1 MIEVNESYGKA
12 FDIAAN
18 KIKESNFLRVYS
30 HYDADG
36 VSSASII
43 ASFLS
48 RLNKRFHLT
57 FLKQLDINEISK
69 NNGEL
74 VILSDLGSDGLN
86 PENFEVILVDHHEPP
101 GNNKN
106 IINLN
111 PRSYGYDGTKEA
123 CSSTV
128 AFILSLRINEENKDL
143 YRFFLSGSI
152 GDKQGVGGFKGLN
165 KQIIERLGIKERKSL
180 NLGPGKVA
188 DAITY
193 STDPFFVSL
202 TGYEEK
208 VIELLET
215 LKIDK
220 ESKVSELS
228 NSELEKIANI
238 LFLELLK
245 GNTSKEGFENLVTD
259 SILDEKSGLT
269 VSHLS
274 DIFDAAGRNGRMG
287 LPVSYSLGDG
297 DALQEMMAIHK
308 DFKRKVIEEARK
320 SLSSAYEMK
329 NINVMEVTS
338 ESLTGIVASIGMIY
352 FLNKDKPTVSYSK
365 NANCKVS
372 SRATFDLVGKGVNL
386 SRALNIACSQVGGHG
401 GGHDIAAGGTIP
413 LEKINEFLLILD
425 RIVGEQIG
433 NTKESSKV

>member
-1 MIEVNESYGKA
+1 MIELNEPYGKA
-12 FDIAAN
+12 FDLAAN

-43 ASFLS
+43 ASSLT

-57 FLKQLDINEISK
+57 FLKQLDIDEISK
-69 NNGEL
+69 NAGEL
-74 VILSDLGSDGLN
+74 VILSDLGADKLN

-101 GNNKN
+101 SNSKN
-106 IINLN
+106 IVNLN

-143 YRFFLSGSI
+143 YRLFLSGSI

-165 KQIIERLGIKERKSL
+165 KQIIEKLGIKDKKSL
-180 NLGPGKVA
+180 NLGPGKIV

-193 STDPFFVSL
+193 STDPFFANL

-220 ESKVSELS
+220 ESKVGELS
-228 NSELEKIANI
+228 NSEMEKIANI

-245 GNTSKEGFENLVTD
+245 GNTSREGFENLVTD
-259 SILDEKSGLT
+259 SIMDEASGLS

-287 LPVSYSLGDG
+287 LPVSYSLGNG
-297 DALQEMMAIHK
+297 DALLEMMELHRE
-308 DFKRKVIEEARK
+308 FKRQVIEEARK
-320 SLSSAYEMK
+320 SLSTAYEMK
-329 NINVMEVTS
+329 NINVMEVS
-338 ESLTGIVASIGMIY
+338 NESLTGIIASIGMIY
-352 FLNKDKPTVSYSK
+352 FLNKEKPTISFSK
-365 NANCKVS
+365 NSNCKIS

-386 SRALNIACSQVGGHG
+386 SKALNMACSKVGGHG

-425 RIVGEQIG
+425 RIIGEQIG
-433 NTKESSKV
+433 NTKEPSKV

>member
-208 VIELLET
+208 VIQSFWKL
-215 LKIDK
+215 
-220 ESKVSELS
+220 SK
-228 NSELEKIANI
+228 
-238 LFLELLK
+238 
-245 GNTSKEGFENLVTD
+245 
-259 SILDEKSGLT
+259 
-269 VSHLS
+269 
-274 DIFDAAGRNGRMG
+274 
-287 LPVSYSLGDG
+287 
-297 DALQEMMAIHK
+297 
-308 DFKRKVIEEARK
+308 
-320 SLSSAYEMK
+320 
-329 NINVMEVTS
+329 
-338 ESLTGIVASIGMIY
+338 
-352 FLNKDKPTVSYSK
+352 
-365 NANCKVS
+365 
-372 SRATFDLVGKGVNL
+372 
-386 SRALNIACSQVGGHG
+386 
-401 GGHDIAAGGTIP
+401 
-413 LEKINEFLLILD
+413 
-425 RIVGEQIG
+425 
-433 NTKESSKV
+433 